1 MVIRMDV
8 KTNFNRIWYAPTLSG
23 LIANRREGLILAGAA
38 GVHLGL
44 YMAGLPAWACPVRA
58 ATGIPCPGCG
68 LTTATGQLLHGEFV
82 ASFQTHAFA
91 PVFLVGSVLLMVAT
105 LLPGRYHKRA
115 MEAISRFESRTGIL
129 SWVLSGLVFYW
140 GARLIGFIPFNIP
153 GY

>member
-1 MVIRMDV
+1 MNAATSI
-8 KTNFNRIWYAPTLSG
+8 KSAWYAPTLSS
-23 LIANRREGLILAGAA
+23 LIANRRDGLILAGAA

-44 YMAGLPAWACPVRA
+44 YMAGLPAWTCPIRA

-68 LTTATGQLLHGEFV
+68 LTTATGQLLHGDIIT
-82 ASFQTHAFA
+82 SLQTHAFA
-91 PVFLVGSVLLMVAT
+91 PVFLLGSFLLTVTT
-105 LLPGRYHKRA
+105 LLPGEYHKRVT
-115 MEAISRFESRTGIL
+115 EAISRFESRTGIL